1 MSGTKLDRGL
11 PSRFVTEGLNT
22 ALNRIYFHAMG
33 LSQEDLERP
42 IVGVASAWDGASASG
57 SMPLR
62 GAAKAQGG
70 VWAAG
75 GMPRQF
81 ATIADDVVGGS
92 LVGRELIADSVELT
106 VRGHSYD
113 GLLGVTSSVAGMAG
127 LMMVMCRLDVPAAL
141 VPLVGPA
148 VESGADALAL
158 AAAAHELGLA
168 APLPD
173 PLPDGLEP
181 LLEPAHAAGAAVMAA
196 LDGGR
201 SARSGIDADSLARA
215 AAAIAARGGNPDLML
230 HLLAIASECG
240 VDADPAALC
249 GAMDAAGSGSV
260 RWCGGSLAPG
270 GALLVGEAELR
281 PFDAVA
287 RVFDD
292 PEAALEFAAPGWP
305 EGTVIVVR
313 GQGPVGGPGVP
324 RLDCLCDGLAA
335 LALPPDVALVTDGR
349 LRPVPGLLACSCL
362 GPEGTTAGPLAALR
376 DGDRI
381 AFSAADAALDA
392 EPTGTVT
399 AAAPRHRSAR
409 LEKYAAVV
417 GAAAA
422 GAVTHPGARAE
433 RIRYADL

>member
-11 PSRFVTEGLNT
+11 PSRHVTEGLNT

-62 GAAKAQGG
+62 GATKAQGG

-81 ATIADDVVGGS
+81 ATIADDVAEES

-158 AAAAHELGLA
+158 AAVAHELGLA
-168 APLPD
+168 APLPV

-181 LLEPAHAAGAAVMAA
+181 LLGPAHAAGAAVMAA
-196 LDGGR
+196 LDAGR
-201 SARSGIDADSLARA
+201 TARSGVDAGSLGRA
-215 AAAIAARGGNPDLML
+215 AAALVARGGNPDLML

-240 VDADPAALC
+240 VEADPVGLVA
-249 GAMDAAGSGSV
+249 AMDAAAVSV
-260 RWCGGSLAPG
+260 RWCGGDLAPA
-270 GALLVGEAELR
+270 GALLTVDAELR
-281 PFDAVA
+281 PVESAA
-287 RVFDD
+287 RVFED
-292 PEAALEFAAPGWP
+292 PDAALEFASADWP
-305 EGTVIVVR
+305 EGTAIVVR
-313 GQGPVGGPGVP
+313 GQGPVGGPGLT
-324 RLDCLCDGLAA
+324 RLDRLCDGLAA
-335 LALPPDVALVTDGR
+335 LPKPADATLITDGR
-349 LRPVPGLLACSCL
+349 LRPVPGLLGFSCV
-362 GPEGTTAGPLAALR
+362 GPEAALDGPLAALR
-376 DGDRI
+376 DGDPV
-381 AFSAADAALDA
+381 AFSPDESALS
-392 EPTGTVT
+392 
-399 AAAPRHRSAR
+399 AAPSGPATAPSPPRRSAR

-417 GAAAA
+417 GPAAG

-433 RIRYADL
+433 SVRYAEL